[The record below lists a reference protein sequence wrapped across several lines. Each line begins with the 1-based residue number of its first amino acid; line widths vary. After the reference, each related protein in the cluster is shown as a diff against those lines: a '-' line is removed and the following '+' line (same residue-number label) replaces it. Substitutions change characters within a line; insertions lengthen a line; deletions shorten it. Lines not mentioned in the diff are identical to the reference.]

1 MGAQRAAADP
11 ARYRKPAYARSNTEV
26 LSEAPMSRRARRGAS
41 AIEFALTM
49 PAFVLLLALFT
60 D

>member
-1 MGAQRAAADP
+1 
-11 ARYRKPAYARSNTEV
+11 
-26 LSEAPMSRRARRGAS
+26 MSRRARRGAS